1 MSKLSSFWR
10 KIGPGLV
17 TGASD
22 DDAAGLV
29 IYTQVGARTGF
40 KLLWTVVLTLPLM
53 VAVQEMCARIGIV
66 TGHGLAGNL
75 KKHYPRWVLLMLVG
89 LVFVGNTLNIGAD
102 LAAMAAVSQLLIP
115 LPQYVFAIV
124 YAALIVGLLVVF
136 SYRAIANVLKWVALT
151 LLVYIAIPFITDTDW
166 SAALQATVV
175 PNFSFDKE
183 SIALIVAIFGTT
195 ISPYLFFWQ
204 TSMEVENK
212 LSKVKR
218 IFRRWLVTKHE
229 LKEME
234 QDVTV
239 GMFLSNVV
247 MWFVIVTAAVTLSS
261 RGITNIET
269 IKDVAE
275 ALRPIAGNFAYV
287 IFALGVVSIGF
298 LAIPVLAGASSYAL
312 AETFNWKEGLGK
324 KFYQAKQFYGIIII
338 STLIGLA
345 IPLIGID
352 PVRALF
358 YTGIFYG
365 ITSPVLIY
373 VILHIA
379 NNKKLMGNYR
389 NSKISNILG
398 YSTFVVMSIALIA
411 LFVLHISP

>member
-1 MSKLSSFWR
+1 MSKLGSFWR

-22 DDAAGLV
+22 DDAAGIV

-40 KLLWTVVLTLPLM
+40 KLLWAVVLTLPLM
-53 VAVQEMCARIGIV
+53 IAIQEMCARIGIV

-75 KKHYPRWVLLMLVG
+75 KKHYPRWVLLLLVG
-89 LVFVGNTLNIGAD
+89 LVVAGNTLNIGAD
-102 LAAMAAVSQLLIP
+102 LAAMAAVSHLLIP
-115 LPQYVFAIV
+115 LPQYVFAIL
-124 YAALIVGLLVVF
+124 YAGLIVWLLVVF

-151 LLVYIAIPFITDTDW
+151 LLVYIAIPFITNTDW

-175 PNFSFDKE
+175 PSFSFDKE
-183 SIALIVAIFGTT
+183 SVALIVAIFGTT

-212 LSKVKR
+212 LSKIKR
-218 IFRRWLVTKHE
+218 IFRRWIVTKHE

-234 QDVTV
+234 QDVSV
-239 GMFLSNVV
+239 GMFLSNIV
-247 MWFVIVTAAVTLSS
+247 MWFVIVTAAVTLNSK
-261 RGITNIET
+261 GITNIET
-269 IKDVAE
+269 IKDAAE
-275 ALRPIAGNFAYV
+275 ALRPVAGNLAYV
-287 IFALGVVSIGF
+287 IFALGIVSIGF

-312 AETFNWKEGLGK
+312 AETFNWKEGLSK
-324 KFYQAKQFYGIIII
+324 KFYQAKQFYGVIIV
-338 STLIGLA
+338 STLVGLA
-345 IPLIGID
+345 IPLLGID
-352 PVRALF
+352 PVKALF

-389 NSKISNILG
+389 NSKISNVLG
-398 YSTFVVMSIALIA
+398 YSAFVIMSVALIA
-411 LFVLHISP
+411 LFVL